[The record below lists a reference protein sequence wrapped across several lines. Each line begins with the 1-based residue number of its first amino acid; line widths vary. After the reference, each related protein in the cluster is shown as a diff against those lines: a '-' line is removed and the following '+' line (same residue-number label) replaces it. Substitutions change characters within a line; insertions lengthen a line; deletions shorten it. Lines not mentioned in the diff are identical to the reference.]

1 MANQIYTYE
10 VRFYDEGES
19 KTRYGAVQAP
29 TYAAAVEL
37 VSSWDGDEQIE
48 ELNISAISDS
58 PVIVMSEEAYR
69 NIKELNTY

>member
-37 VSSWDGDEQIE
+37 VSSWYGDEQIE

>member
-1 MANQIYTYE
+1 MGNQIYTYE

-37 VSSWDGDEQIE
+37 VSSWYGDEQIE

>member
-10 VRFYDEGES
+10 IKFYDEGES

-37 VSSWDGDEQIE
+37 VSSWYGDEQIE
-48 ELNISAISDS
+48 ELNISAISDC
-58 PVIVMSEEAYR
+58 PVIVMSKASYY
-69 NIKELNTY
+69 NIKEQNTY